1 MENSEETVVSIAEH
15 CTAEATMRK
24 LFLVIWKR
32 IFIISCVFALFL
44 DPLFLY
50 IPIINEDVKCLELD
64 KKLKNTALVLRS
76 FTDLFYIANVIIQ
89 IYFEPKARPFRVMG
103 KSYCSTI
110 VLTKGAILVED
121 ALDLAKWI
129 WRSHILIDILALL
142 PIPQVLIFI
151 FFTNMRGFRSR
162 MVLNSLVLFQYVL
175 RVLRIYLSCKQLEN
189 HVQSVFK
196 FFTFILASHVF
207 GALWYFFSIQRVT
220 DCWQFACRSTNGCEA
235 SSFDCNDHPFRN
247 ITLVNSLCPINPPNA
262 TLFDFGIFLD
272 ALQSDMLRSSDFPQ
286 KFLHCFW
293 WGLRNLSSFGQ
304 NLQTSTYAWED
315 LFAIFISI
323 IGMLLFLIYLNGI
336 MQTYMLLSTERSKEQ
351 RKLMKMERKR
361 GPAIASWLHNNDI
374 PLNMNKMIMSCALR
388 ELDANKDVNVENIL
402 SVGLPLECLKL
413 IKRHLCLA
421 TLKKVPVLQ
430 AMDDE
435 VLRKVCDGYLKP
447 MIYNENKYIIRE
459 MEPIEKMLFITQG
472 TVRIYNTSNIG
483 GSGFSRTSCLV
494 RGDFHGEELLNWALY
509 NVNVASSSDD
519 LPISTRIVKCST
531 KVEGFTLM
539 ANDLR
544 SLVSEFWTNDI
555 DNPLSVSS
563 TR

>member
-1 MENSEETVVSIAEH
+1 
-15 CTAEATMRK
+15 
-24 LFLVIWKR
+24 
-32 IFIISCVFALFL
+32 
-44 DPLFLY
+44 
-50 IPIINEDVKCLELD
+50 
-64 KKLKNTALVLRS
+64 
-76 FTDLFYIANVIIQ
+76 
-89 IYFEPKARPFRVMG
+89 
-103 KSYCSTI
+103 
-110 VLTKGAILVED
+110 
-121 ALDLAKWI
+121 
-129 WRSHILIDILALL
+129 
-142 PIPQVLIFI
+142 
-151 FFTNMRGFRSR
+151 
-162 MVLNSLVLFQYVL
+162 
-175 RVLRIYLSCKQLEN
+175 
-189 HVQSVFK
+189 
-196 FFTFILASHVF
+196 
-207 GALWYFFSIQRVT
+207 
-220 DCWQFACRSTNGCEA
+220 
-235 SSFDCNDHPFRN
+235 
-247 ITLVNSLCPINPPNA
+247 
-262 TLFDFGIFLD
+262 
-272 ALQSDMLRSSDFPQ
+272 MLRSSDFPQ

-447 MIYNENKYIIRE
+447 MIYNENKYINRE